1 MNTCRGDGHVGS
13 SVRKRA
19 WTQSPEVG
27 ILWQIRDSAE
37 RVYDR
42 VEKISGQGNNSVT
55 GHPIEEE
62 EVSIEDQDHN
72 NKQKHIRLPH
82 KPGSGLP
89 SVTEV
94 K

>member
-1 MNTCRGDGHVGS
+1 MLGPGS
-13 SVRKRA
+13 MHGLKAPRLAFCGRL
-19 WTQSPEVG
+19 E
-27 ILWQIRDSAE
+27 ILQKE

-42 VEKISGQGNNSVT
+42 VEKISGQGNNSAT

-62 EVSIEDQDHN
+62 EVRIEDQGHN

-89 SVTEV
+89 SVTEA

>member
-13 SVRKRA
+13 RKHA

-42 VEKISGQGNNSVT
+42 VEKISGQGNNSAT

-62 EVSIEDQDHN
+62 EVRIEDQGHN

-89 SVTEV
+89 SVTEA

>member
-1 MNTCRGDGHVGS
+1 MNTCRGDGRVGS

-19 WTQSPEVG
+19 CTQGPEVG

-37 RVYDR
+37 RVYDG
-42 VEKISGQGNNSVT
+42 VEKISGQGNNSAT

-62 EVSIEDQDHN
+62 EVSIEDRGHN

-89 SVTEV
+89 SVTEAE
-94 K
+94 